1 VDEDI
6 FDRYDFGEAGPL
18 GAGGYGS
25 VYLAKDRTHRGRI
38 VAVKKAM
45 MMDGDSV
52 IKKCWCRVDTK
63 KKETWLFGVIFIYN
77 IYNH

>member
-1 VDEDI
+1 MTHPQVDEDI
-6 FDRYDFGEAGPL
+6 FARYDFGEARPL

-52 IKKCWCRVDTK
+52 HMGSDDGLWREHPNLKW
-63 KKETWLFGVIFIYN
+63 FIYG
-77 IYNH
+77 